1 MISMSTHSWL
11 RSVGYRL
18 GQVRE
23 QLGFVTS
30 LSEEDYKE
38 VAYVLPTTAAFSL
51 FRTMSPADQ
60 QHSLRVC
67 RRLSARGCSDVD
79 MLAAALLHDV
89 GKAEGRVPFWTRP
102 VIVLGKKLAPQLL
115 TRLVA
120 YPNTDVHPAFTD
132 RVLVTEPWKRA
143 RPYETSTFRKRPAS
157 GVRVRERCRGRV
169 PIIGAPIVCSIAY
182 PIILLVTI
190 IASKS
195 GSTINKWNAP
205 LTKWRLSLS
214 YAWYHADI
222 GADLALDAG
231 LSERAVLY
239 IRTHHRSDGP
249 AAELHEVDEVS

>member
-1 MISMSTHSWL
+1 MVPTGIPGEILPMKIMSIHSWL

-23 QLGFVTS
+23 QLGFVAL

-38 VAYVLPTTAAFSL
+38 VAGLLPTPAALSL

-67 RRLSARGCSDVD
+67 RRLKTRGCSDLD

-102 VIVLGKKLAPQLL
+102 AIVLGKKLAPQLL
-115 TRLVA
+115 ARLVA
-120 YPNTDVHPAFTD
+120 YPNID
-132 RVLVTEPWKRA
+132 
-143 RPYETSTFRKRPAS
+143 
-157 GVRVRERCRGRV
+157 
-169 PIIGAPIVCSIAY
+169 GAP
-182 PIILLVTI
+182 TF
-190 IASKS
+190 IASTS
-195 GSTINKWNAP
+195 RSTINKWNAP
-205 LTKWRLSLS
+205 LTKWRLALS

-222 GADLALDAG
+222 GADLALTAG